1 VSLAVIFI
9 IIVDPLIVWSLGF
22 RLSLAATVG
31 IVLLTPPISRQIP
44 GPRRLAQALAV
55 PIAAQI
61 GVAPIAIPIFG
72 PQPLFSVL
80 ANVLAAPAAAMVMM
94 WGCTAGILA
103 GLVGDG
109 MAVALHWPTVLGLQ
123 WVTMVARV
131 ISSLPPMSIGLPAV
145 AVAAAV
151 IAGALSGLLRGR
163 ARVAIALVC
172 VMTLL
177 VPAVVGKQG
186 ISSLV
191 DARIGGARVWVS
203 GGSDRSVVVVIGGD
217 VDVAEVLGGLR
228 KRGVQRIDL
237 LVRSS
242 GARSATEA
250 ERQILERVT
259 VGRATSVDE
268 PELPGAGSI
277 ERIELGDLV
286 VALDRSGPR
295 IEIDVGSVSEPDPG
309 IVRG

>member
-1 VSLAVIFI
+1 
-9 IIVDPLIVWSLGF
+9 
-22 RLSLAATVG
+22 
-31 IVLLTPPISRQIP
+31 
-44 GPRRLAQALAV
+44 
-55 PIAAQI
+55 
-61 GVAPIAIPIFG
+61 
-72 PQPLFSVL
+72 
-80 ANVLAAPAAAMVMM
+80 M
-94 WGCTAGILA
+94 
-103 GLVGDG
+103 
-109 MAVALHWPTVLGLQ
+109 
-123 WVTMVARV
+123 
-131 ISSLPPMSIGLPAV
+131 
-145 AVAAAV
+145 
-151 IAGALSGLLRGR
+151 
-163 ARVAIALVC
+163 
-172 VMTLL
+172 
-177 VPAVVGKQG
+177 
-186 ISSLV
+186 
-191 DARIGGARVWVS
+191 WVS

-250 ERQILERVT
+250 ERQILQRVT